1 MNEIKDEISLL
12 FSDLKMSKLYK
23 DYVKVKE
30 NLKNNSEITTLIKD
44 IKRMQKIATNNKDVK
59 IEKDLKKMYDKLYSI
74 PLYQSYLIIK
84 EELEENLYMI
94 SDNFDKYF
102 KSILFIDIN

>member
-30 NLKNNSEITTLIKD
+30 NLKNNSEITTLIKN
-44 IKRMQKIATNNKDVK
+44 IKRMKKIATNNKDVK

>member
-12 FSDLKMSKLYK
+12 FSDLKMSELYK

-30 NLKNNSEITTLIKD
+30 NLKNNSEITTLIKN
-44 IKRMQKIATNNKDVK
+44 IKRMQKIATNNKDAK
-59 IEKDLKKMYDKLYSI
+59 IENGLKKMYDKLYSI

>member
-1 MNEIKDEISLL
+1 MNEIKDEISIL
-12 FSDLKMSKLYK
+12 FSDIKESKLYK

-30 NLKNNSEITTLIKD
+30 KLKNNNEITTLIKD

>member
-30 NLKNNSEITTLIKD
+30 NLKNNSEITTLIKN

-59 IEKDLKKMYDKLYSI
+59 IEKDIKKMYDKLYSI

>member
-30 NLKNNSEITTLIKD
+30 NLKNNSEITTLIKN

-84 EELEENLYMI
+84 EELEETLYMI

>member
-84 EELEENLYMI
+84 EELEETLYMI

>member
-1 MNEIKDEISLL
+1 MNEIKDEIILL

-30 NLKNNSEITTLIKD
+30 NLKNNSEITTLIKN

>member
-23 DYVKVKE
+23 DYAKVKE
-30 NLKNNSEITTLIKD
+30 NLKNNSEITTLIKN

>member
-30 NLKNNSEITTLIKD
+30 NLKNNSEITTLIKN

-84 EELEENLYMI
+84 EELEENLYII

>member
-1 MNEIKDEISLL
+1 MNEIKDEISIL

-30 NLKNNSEITTLIKD
+30 NLKNNSEITTLIKN

>member
-30 NLKNNSEITTLIKD
+30 NLKNNSEITTLIKN

>member
-1 MNEIKDEISLL
+1 MNEIKDEIDLL
-12 FSDLKMSKLYK
+12 FSDIKMSKLYK

-30 NLKNNSEITTLIKD
+30 KLKNNNEITALIKD
-44 IKRMQKIATNNKDVK
+44 IKRMQKIATNNKDKK

-84 EELEENLYMI
+84 EELEEKLYMI

-102 KSILFIDIN
+102 KSILFIDID